1 MPRKILFRVLSS
13 SGDILRCLNVK
24 NASIHKVFLLNLI
37 TFTVRIFLYFLFQS
51 QYKKYTTGHKVVW
64 APYSKAVES
73 LKKFR
78 KKSRNKPMF
87 EDQNEAQVVHISY
100 FISKILLVC
109 RFDKN
114 HCNQQIFSE
123 HFRVGF
129 NSLQCV

>member
-1 MPRKILFRVLSS
+1 MPRKNLFRVMSS
-13 SGDILRCLNVK
+13 SGDILRCLNAK

-87 EDQNEAQVVHISY
+87 EDQKEAQVVHISF

-109 RFDKN
+109 RFDII

-123 HFRVGF
+123 HFRGGF